1 MTRRPDFPRPRRPYP
16 SHPRGLR
23 PRPPWGCAPGPRLGA
38 APPAACRGLRPCSGL
53 RSGPALGAAPR
64 PPGWGCALGPLLGA
78 CPWDPH
84 SGLRPGPALGAVPPA
99 SCLGLRPLR
108 PALGAAPPGPR
119 SGLCPR
125 PPTRSCAPGPHP
137 GLPGARAVVR
147 VWGSVLGSCSGLG
160 PWVPV
165 RGCGSE
171 WVLGFWGAP
180 AAGLRSGPVPGHPW
194 GTRRGGPAPA
204 PGSEGPYGRSGR
216 GPRSLGPCR
225 SWPAGRAR
233 TRPGA
238 AVGRAHRAPRGDP
251 ARLTYRQGHTV
262 RSRARRLEPVG
273 NGSGARRTGW
283 SAAAPRWSRI

>member
-38 APPAACRGLRPCSGL
+38 APL
-53 RSGPALGAAPR
+53 LGAPFRARARGCAPV
-64 PPGWGCALGPLLGA
+64 PTWGCAPGPLLGA

-84 SGLRPGPALGAVPPA
+84 SGLRPGPAPGARPGGPPLGAAPRSRSWGCAPGLLPGAAPLRPSLGAVPRA
-99 SCLGLRPLR
+99 RARG
-108 PALGAAPPGPR
+108 
-119 SGLCPR
+119 
-125 PPTRSCAPGPHP
+125 CAPGPHP
-137 GLPGARAVVR
+137 GLPGARAAVR